1 MSTREDGKLTEK
13 IHVRVLRCLFD
24 SFEPFFI
31 CLVTTYLDKHGF
43 ISTSYLT
50 LIYMSVYPYCDIE
63 FLGKKNMQIFVV
75 TREASKVKTLDIDT
89 SDSIEVIKAFID
101 LKIGV
106 ESSQQRWAVMESEK
120 IPSWLGRLGSTIYN
134 MVGSVSDMVGIPIGK
149 KNNF

>member
-1 MSTREDGKLTEK
+1 MNVVGEDHILVVNSE
-13 IHVRVLRCLFD
+13 HRVDVFKRGD
-24 SFEPFFI
+24 A
-31 CLVTTYLDKHGF
+31 
-43 ISTSYLT
+43 
-50 LIYMSVYPYCDIE
+50 
-63 FLGKKNMQIFVV
+63 
-75 TREASKVKTLDIDT
+75 RKVKTLDIDT

-149 KNNF
+149 KTTFKRKLGETFAQNTKTNVKIRYLGEKKKLKSYIFFM

>member
-1 MSTREDGKLTEK
+1 
-13 IHVRVLRCLFD
+13 
-24 SFEPFFI
+24 
-31 CLVTTYLDKHGF
+31 
-43 ISTSYLT
+43 
-50 LIYMSVYPYCDIE
+50 
-63 FLGKKNMQIFVV
+63 MQIFVV

-106 ESSQQRWAVMESEK
+106 DSSQQRWAVMESEK

-149 KNNF
+149 KTTFKRKLGETFAQNTKTNVKIRYLGEQKTLKSYILFM

>member
-1 MSTREDGKLTEK
+1 
-13 IHVRVLRCLFD
+13 
-24 SFEPFFI
+24 
-31 CLVTTYLDKHGF
+31 
-43 ISTSYLT
+43 
-50 LIYMSVYPYCDIE
+50 
-63 FLGKKNMQIFVV
+63 MQIFVV

-134 MVGSVSDMVGIPIGK
+134 MVGSVSDMVGLPIGK
-149 KNNF
+149 KTTFKRKLGETFAQNTKTNVKIRYLGEQKKLKSYIKKKRKILKHHLLNG

>member
-1 MSTREDGKLTEK
+1 
-13 IHVRVLRCLFD
+13 
-24 SFEPFFI
+24 
-31 CLVTTYLDKHGF
+31 
-43 ISTSYLT
+43 
-50 LIYMSVYPYCDIE
+50 
-63 FLGKKNMQIFVV
+63 MQIFVV

-134 MVGSVSDMVGIPIGK
+134 MVGSVSDMVGIPIGEKTTFKRKLGETFAQNTKTNVKIRYLGEQK
-149 KNNF
+149 KLKSYILLM